1 MNSRQ
6 KLERRK
12 EKGEGHKTSV
22 RTPGCGSVYVSV
34 SLNFLVAWEKM
45 VPEWVG

>member
-12 EKGEGHKTSV
+12 EKGEDHRTLV
-22 RTPGCGSVYVSV
+22 RTPECGK
-34 SLNFLVAWEKM
+34 F
-45 VPEWVG
+45 